1 MMLTEKELENILN
14 DKLPEEY
21 WVFQL
26 GVGYVYHNVPE
37 GFRFSKP
44 YPELGKLFW
53 NKIEVNIHNIICEDG
68 KPKSNIEELI
78 SGDIRS
84 LAEAILSIVVA
95 TYEVTLAIAIPIT
108 ALVLKKGIHK
118 FCLRNFD
125 VEPNPKLLSEIL
137 ESKPLEKE
145 ISKPAS
151 NGES

>member
-1 MMLTEKELENILN
+1 MMPTEKELENILN

-26 GVGYVYHNVPE
+26 GVGYVYHNVPDE
-37 GFRFSKP
+37 IKFSKP

-53 NKIEVNIHNIICEDG
+53 NKIEANIHSVICEDG

-84 LAEAILSIVVA
+84 LAEAIMSIVVA

-108 ALVLKKGIHK
+108 ALVLKKSIHK
-118 FCLRNFD
+118 FCSKIFEI
-125 VEPNPKLLSEIL
+125 EPNTKLLSEIL
-137 ESKPLEKE
+137 ECKTLEKE

-151 NGES
+151 NAEQ